1 MSITL
6 NPYLRFRDEARAA
19 MTYYQEVLGGQLE
32 ISTFGEFGEPS
43 APGADLVM
51 HASLVTPHGLT
62 LMASDTPPGMELS
75 PGTSM
80 TVSLSGDEEELRDWF
95 EKLADGG
102 TVTMPMAKQPWGDEF
117 GMLTDRFGVPWMVNL
132 SEHG

>member
-6 NPYLRFRDEARAA
+6 NPYLSFRDDARVA

-32 ISTFGEFGEPS
+32 ISTFGELGDAG

-62 LMASDTPPGMELS
+62 LMASDTPPGMEFS
-75 PGTSM
+75 RGTSM
-80 TVSLSGDEEELRDWF
+80 TVSLSGDEELLRDWF

-102 TVTMPMAKQPWGDEF
+102 TVTMPMAKQQWGDEF

-132 SEHG
+132 SQHG